1 MADIAGIL
9 KDIERQRDLLNEV
22 ITALAPLAGKGGA
35 SAAFGGG
42 RRPLSAAARRKIAE
56 AQRARWARFRAG
68 ASAKASGGKTP
79 KVVRVMSEAARRKI
93 AAAQRARW
101 ARVKQQKVA

>member
-22 ITALAPLAGKGGA
+22 IAALAPLAGKSGA
-35 SAAFGGG
+35 TAFGGG

-56 AQRARWARFRAG
+56 AQRARWARFHAG
-68 ASAKASGGKTP
+68 ASAKAHGGKKP
-79 KVVRVMSEAARRKI
+79 KVVRVMSASARRKI

-101 ARVKQQKVA
+101 ARVRQQKAA